1 MKAVYWPYMWLV
13 WLHRLCPGS
22 LVLLPL
28 LSAGGDKRRWGAEYQ
43 TAGNHWASS
52 GRWILPCPYQ
62 GIVSLRQGKFLL
74 PPRCVSFLPLK
85 HVSWVTFY
93 WDWQV
98 ICAVATSTN
107 RMLIFYF
114 AGMQE
119 TEWGG
124 MKILLT
130 CTGQC
135 SRFINNLLLWSLDQA
150 WQYST
155 V

>member
-1 MKAVYWPYMWLV
+1 MAGLVAQAVSRLFSLTPPVVCRWRQEKMRSRISNCRKPSSFFWLLDTSV
-13 WLHRLCPGS
+13 PVSRDC
-22 LVLLPL
+22 LP
-28 LSAGGDKRRWGAEYQ
+28 S
-43 TAGNHWASS
+43 T
-52 GRWILPCPYQ
+52 
-62 GIVSLRQGKFLL
+62 RQV
-74 PPRCVSFLPLK
+74 PPPPPPHPPCVSFLPLK

-98 ICAVATSTN
+98 ICAVATN